1 MCGEKLQLLHLAC
14 PQLVEDCAQE
24 ERKDSGAESFAA
36 AMVCNNHPSRPD
48 VDMILPKLL
57 AGAIHRLG
65 TYCHHLAG
73 KIYRSPQQRMVDQ
86 WSEDRGD
93 ETLRLNYDLDENSIV
108 FDLGGYEGQW
118 ASDIFSRYCSTIHI
132 FEPVA
137 DFAKRAEQRFRGNK
151 KIFVHDFGLAEAN
164 RSVDISVN
172 GTDSSL
178 YKKGTELVPG
188 RFVEA
193 IEFMQNNNIKKIDLM
208 KINIEGGEYD
218 LLEHLIETGFVL
230 NIGDIQIQFHNF
242 VPKAQQRM
250 AMIQKNLQKTHSLT
264 YQYLFVWE
272 NWRLK

>member
-1 MCGEKLQLLHLAC
+1 
-14 PQLVEDCAQE
+14 
-24 ERKDSGAESFAA
+24 
-36 AMVCNNHPSRPD
+36 
-48 VDMILPKLL
+48 
-57 AGAIHRLG
+57 
-65 TYCHHLAG
+65 
-73 KIYRSPQQRMVDQ
+73 MVDQ
-86 WSEDRGD
+86 WSRDRGD
-93 ETLRLNYDLDENSIV
+93 ETLRLNYDLDEHSMV

-137 DFAKRAEQRFRGNK
+137 DFAKRTEQRFRGNQ
-151 KIFVHDFGLAEAN
+151 KILVHDFGLTKADGSA
-164 RSVDISVN
+164 DISVN

-178 YKKGTELVPG
+178 YKKGTELATS

-193 IEFMQNNNIKKIDLM
+193 IEFMHKNNIKKIDLM

-218 LLEHLIETGFVL
+218 LLEHLIATGFVH
-230 NIGDIQIQFHNF
+230 NIGNIQVQFHDF

-264 YQYLFVWE
+264 YQYVFVWE

>member
-1 MCGEKLQLLHLAC
+1 MML
-14 PQLVEDCAQE
+14 
-24 ERKDSGAESFAA
+24 R
-36 AMVCNNHPSRPD
+36 
-48 VDMILPKLL
+48 KLL
-57 AGAIHRLG
+57 AGTIHRLG
-65 TYCHHLAG
+65 THCHHLAG

-86 WSEDRGD
+86 WSKDRGD
-93 ETLRLNYDLDENSIV
+93 ETLRLNYDLDEHSMV

-118 ASDIFSRYCSTIHI
+118 ASDIFSRYGSTIHI

-137 DFAKRAEQRFRGNK
+137 DFAKQTEQRFRGNK
-151 KIFVHDFGLAEAN
+151 KIFVHDFGLAKTDGSA
-164 RSVDISVN
+164 SISVN

-178 YKKGTELVPG
+178 YKKGQELVPS

-193 IEFMQNNNIKKIDLM
+193 IEFLHKNNIKKIDLM

-218 LLEHLIETGFVL
+218 LLEHLIEAGFVR
-230 NIGDIQIQFHNF
+230 NIVNIQVQFHDF

-250 AMIQKNLQKTHSLT
+250 AMIQENLQKTHSLT

>member
-1 MCGEKLQLLHLAC
+1 
-14 PQLVEDCAQE
+14 
-24 ERKDSGAESFAA
+24 
-36 AMVCNNHPSRPD
+36 
-48 VDMILPKLL
+48 
-57 AGAIHRLG
+57 
-65 TYCHHLAG
+65 
-73 KIYRSPQQRMVDQ
+73 MVDQ

-93 ETLRLNYDLDENSIV
+93 ETLRMNYDLDEHSMV

-118 ASDIFSRYCSTIHI
+118 ASDIFSRYCSIIHI

-137 DFAKRAEQRFRGNK
+137 DFAKRTEQRFRGNQ
-151 KIFVHDFGLAEAN
+151 KIFVHDFGLAKADG
-164 RSVDISVN
+164 SADISVN

-178 YKKGTELVPG
+178 YKKGNELVPG

-193 IEFMQNNNIKKIDLM
+193 IAFMQTNKIKKVDLM

-218 LLEHLIETGFVL
+218 LLEHLIETDFIH
-230 NIGDIQIQFHNF
+230 NIGNIQVQFHDF
-242 VPKAQQRM
+242 VPEAQHRM

>member
-1 MCGEKLQLLHLAC
+1 
-14 PQLVEDCAQE
+14 
-24 ERKDSGAESFAA
+24 
-36 AMVCNNHPSRPD
+36 
-48 VDMILPKLL
+48 MILRTLL

-65 TYCHHLAG
+65 TYCHHLSG

-93 ETLRLNYDLDENSIV
+93 ETLRLNYDLDEHSMV

-137 DFAKRAEQRFRGNK
+137 DFAKRTEQRFRGNQ
-151 KIFVHDFGLAEAN
+151 KIFVHDFGLAKTDGSA
-164 RSVDISVN
+164 DIAVN

-178 YKKGTELVPG
+178 YKKGNELVPG

-193 IEFMQNNNIKKIDLM
+193 IAFMHKNNIKKIDLM

-218 LLEHLIETGFVL
+218 LLEHLIETDFVH
-230 NIGDIQIQFHNF
+230 NIGNIQIQFHDF
-242 VPKAQQRM
+242 VLKAQHRM
-250 AMIQKNLQKTHSLT
+250 AMIQKKLQKTHSLT